1 MTLRAARILS
11 SETDNTIKQEQN
23 TNVNIK
29 ITPRQQQQQQPVPG
43 NVNFTQAN
51 QPQDSLPAGQALHT
65 QTTPESL
72 QYPSAAVTNSNS
84 LLAQDRGIRLPGS
97 LRTESVAD
105 LGLEL
110 GSSETHRWCDSLEK
124 KNRFLELL
132 VEMYSENPLKVNSY
146 VVCKSGTLMS
156 MIKLLTECDK
166 VDFVLDDYEVGCGCS
181 ASTAKL
187 IKIDKILVTKDGR
200 TEELKYCY
208 NDIYTE
214 FIKYGISLKLCC

>member
-29 ITPRQQQQQQPVPG
+29 ITPRQQSFRPQGEQQPQQQPVPG

-110 GSSETHRWCDSLEK
+110 DTLEK

-166 VDFVLDDYEVGCGCS
+166 VDFVLDDYEVGCGCG
-181 ASTAKL
+181 TGNAKL

-214 FIKYGISLKLCC
+214 FIKYGLSLKFTV

>member
-29 ITPRQQQQQQPVPG
+29 ITPRPQPQQQQPAQP

-51 QPQDSLPAGQALHT
+51 QPKDSLPAGQALHT

-84 LLAQDRGIRLPGS
+84 LLAQDRGI
-97 LRTESVAD
+97 AD

>member
-29 ITPRQQQQQQPVPG
+29 ITPRQQPAQP

-84 LLAQDRGIRLPGS
+84 LLAQDRGI
-97 LRTESVAD
+97 AD

-110 GSSETHRWCDSLEK
+110 DTLEK

-166 VDFVLDDYEVGCGCS
+166 VDFVLDDYEVGCGCG
-181 ASTAKL
+181 TGNTKL

-214 FIKYGISLKLCC
+214 FIKYGLSLKFTV

>member
-29 ITPRQQQQQQPVPG
+29 ITPRQQPVPG

-51 QPQDSLPAGQALHT
+51 QPKDSLQAGQALHT
-65 QTTPESL
+65 LMPNPDYPS
-72 QYPSAAVTNSNS
+72 PSAAVTNSNS
-84 LLAQDRGIRLPGS
+84 LLAQERAI
-97 LRTESVAD
+97 TD
-105 LGLEL
+105 LGAEINDL
-110 GSSETHRWCDSLEK
+110 DK
-124 KNRFLELL
+124 KNKFLELL

-156 MIKLLTECDK
+156 MIKLLTDCDK
-166 VDFVLDDYEVGCGCS
+166 VDFVLDDSEVGCGCR
-181 ASTAKL
+181 AINAKL
-187 IKIDKILVTKDGR
+187 IKIDKILITKDGR

-214 FIKYGISLKLCC
+214 FIKYGLSLKFTV